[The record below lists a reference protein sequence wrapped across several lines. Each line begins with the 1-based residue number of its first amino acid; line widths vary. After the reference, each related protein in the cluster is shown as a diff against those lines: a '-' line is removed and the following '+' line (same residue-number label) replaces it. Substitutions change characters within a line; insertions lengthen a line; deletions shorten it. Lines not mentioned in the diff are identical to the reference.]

1 MLTGATALAAVA
13 GGRHSIFA
21 TLLLG
26 LLSLGM
32 AHSLFVEIRRQAR
45 RRARWSRHD
54 TVNTVV
60 LAFFGEA
67 ALLITLVAAG
77 REPVRAVGPILSLVY
92 ATACA
97 LFVTDRR
104 RAIAAAQPVTNR
116 SGQSEEAAT
125 TEPVP
130 HWPEQ
135 SQRIATT
142 EPPPRRPEQTRE
154 VAAGVEQSQE
164 IAAAPEQS
172 PAIVNAQPIP

>member
-32 AHSLFVEIRRQAR
+32 THSLFVEIRRQAR

-104 RAIAAAQPVTNR
+104 RAIAADQPVTNR
-116 SGQSEEAAT
+116 SGQSQEAAT
-125 TEPVP
+125 TEPAP
-130 HWPEQ
+130 HRPEQ

-142 EPPPRRPEQTRE
+142 GPPPRGPKQNREAAAALEQNRE
-154 VAAGVEQSQE
+154 VAAALE
-164 IAAAPEQS
+164 
-172 PAIVNAQPIP
+172 